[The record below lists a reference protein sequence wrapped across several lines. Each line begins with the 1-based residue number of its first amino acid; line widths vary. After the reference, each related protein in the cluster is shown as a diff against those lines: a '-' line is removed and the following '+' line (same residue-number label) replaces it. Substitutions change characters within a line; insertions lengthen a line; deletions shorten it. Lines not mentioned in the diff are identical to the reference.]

1 MGVNPDDLLT
11 VLASP
16 ECRVLLRELDD
27 GPRSVEEL
35 GAVLA
40 DADGI
45 RDETDAVIAV
55 HHVHVPKLE
64 AAGLVTVEDDVV
76 APSIDTGDAERN
88 PRGYPSATRHA

>member
-1 MGVNPDDLLT
+1 MNPDDLLT

-40 DADGI
+40 DVDDS
-45 RDETDAVIAV
+45 RDETDAATAV
-55 HHVHVPKLE
+55 HHIHAPKLE

-76 APSIDTGDAERN
+76 VPSIDTGDAQRCS
-88 PRGYPSATRHA
+88 RGYPDTTWQA